1 MLDGC
6 CLVAF
11 VATTQSVRARA
22 FYEGI
27 LDLHFVSEDDFAV
40 VYDVQGIQ
48 LRVQKV
54 ATLQPQSHTA
64 LGWSVTSIDQV
75 VRAIAAKGCK
85 FERYDFLRQDD
96 AGIWKS
102 PSGARIA
109 WLKDPDG
116 NLLSLTETGS
126 G

>member
-6 CLVAF
+6 GLMAF
-11 VATTQSVRARA
+11 LATTQSARARA

-27 LDLHFVSEDDFAV
+27 LGLHFVSEDDFAV
-40 VYDVQGIQ
+40 VYDVQGVQ

-54 ATLQPQSHTA
+54 TTLQPQPHTA
-64 LGWSVTSIDQV
+64 VGWSVKLLDQV
-75 VRAIAAKGCK
+75 VRAIAAKGGK
-85 FERYDFLRQDD
+85 FERYDFLPQDD

-102 PSGARIA
+102 PTGARVA

-116 NLLSLTETGS
+116 NVLSLTEPAS